1 MSIVPVYRLHATPR
15 EPYPR
20 YRFARDAHPNPNPT
34 PGNPNPDP
42 ESRWTVDRV
51 AFFAWSDPEQ
61 EAVRNDA
68 LAPVY
73 EFYRVDEQGLVRYR
87 YAADPVP
94 PRGWVGRRYVAFW
107 LYPGTADGAGAPV
120 YLYSQAASDSGNY
133 ALAVAPE
140 LPDWT
145 NESILGAAADTVP
158 VVVSVREGAEEPG
171 SYRGSADQA
180 GKHRARTREAGDY
193 WVGSDK
199 PGEYREHT
207 GQSGSQREGV
217 DQPGDY
223 REGVDQP
230 GEYREGIKRPDDER
244 ERIGQ
249 PGDERERVQ
258 ELGDYHWTYTPS
270 TINLSYPC
278 TLQFVQAANSA
289 WRFTNFEILEG
300 REDFDRPTVTDRLV
314 LVKARYVTPGRDF
327 KYRLTI
333 DVFEGPDRLPGDPEV
348 VNQTPERL

>member
-1 MSIVPVYRLHATPR
+1 MSIVPVYRLHAMPR
-15 EPYPR
+15 DPYPR

-34 PGNPNPDP
+34 PGKPNPDP
-42 ESRWTVDRV
+42 ESRWAVDRV
-51 AFFAWSDPEQ
+51 AFYAWSDPEQ
-61 EAVRNDA
+61 GDVRNDA
-68 LAPVY
+68 LVPIY
-73 EFYRVDEQGLVRYR
+73 ESYQVDGKGLVRYR

-94 PRGWVGRRYVAFW
+94 PDGWVGRPYAAFW

-120 YLYSQAASDSGNY
+120 YLYSQRASDGVNY

-158 VVVSVREGAEEPG
+158 VVVSVREDAEEP
-171 SYRGSADQA
+171 SFYREGAEVPTQQRR
-180 GKHRARTREAGDY
+180 RARESGDY
-193 WVGSDK
+193 LAASDK

-207 GQSGSQREGV
+207 GQSGSHREAAR
-217 DQPGDY
+217 QPGEP

-230 GEYREGIKRPDDER
+230 GEYREGINRPEDER
-244 ERIGQ
+244 ESIGQ
-249 PGDERERVQ
+249 RSDERGRVQ
-258 ELGDYHWTYTPS
+258 ELGDYHWSYTPS

-278 TLQFVQAANSA
+278 TLQFGQAAKSA
-289 WRFTNFEILEG
+289 WRFTNFEILGG
-300 REDFDRPTVTDRLV
+300 REDFDSPTVTDRLV
-314 LVKARYVTPGRDF
+314 LVEARYVNPGRDF